1 MNKLTILLL
10 YQIVPHSLENGLI
23 PYWSYTTS
31 YTKQI
36 NLKMAKQLSLPLP
49 DGSTVPQLAFGLY
62 KIPAD
67 EDGVSIV
74 LEAIKVGTMWN
85 QDGPHPLRPHLRS
98 FSTARL
104 HIIPLGWLSPL

>member
-1 MNKLTILLL
+1 
-10 YQIVPHSLENGLI
+10 
-23 PYWSYTTS
+23 
-31 YTKQI
+31 
-36 NLKMAKQLSLPLP
+36 MAKQLSLPLP

-85 QDGPHPLRPHLRS
+85 QDGLILFAPTCDLS
-98 FSTARL
+98 RL
-104 HIIPLGWLSPL
+104 LVSIISL